1 MDEFCD
7 DFLIT
12 LNPFVVQ
19 DPVKTFEKACRD
31 LLFLFSFN
39 SEINDGTSAMEW
51 FNDFVF
57 VIAGKNK
64 SAVSGELLNTR
75 SKKELYVGSG
85 IVCFIDDDD
94 FMLRLAA
101 KRDSRGEVLGIIP
114 NGIKKPSFIR
124 SINDINIYS

>member
-1 MDEFCD
+1 MFVDEFCD

-19 DPVKTFEKACRD
+19 DPVKTLEKACCD
-31 LLFLFSFN
+31 LLFLLSFN
-39 SEINDGTSAMEW
+39 CEINDGASAMEG

-64 SAVSGELLNTR
+64 STVSGELLNTR

-94 FMLRLAA
+94 FMLRLAC
-101 KRDSRGEVLGIIP
+101 KRDCRCEVLGGRP
-114 NGIKKPSFIR
+114 NSVKKPAFI
-124 SINDINIYS
+124 